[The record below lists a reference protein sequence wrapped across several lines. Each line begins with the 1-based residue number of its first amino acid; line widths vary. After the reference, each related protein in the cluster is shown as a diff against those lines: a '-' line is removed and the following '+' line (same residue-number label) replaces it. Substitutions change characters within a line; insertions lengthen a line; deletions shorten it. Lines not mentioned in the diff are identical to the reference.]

1 MALAILAE
9 MTESGKYNV
18 HTDKALYEGKG
29 SGCFLLRCNISE
41 LHSSASIL
49 FSTGDESFSVSP
61 MLSGAAGQLD
71 TVDCYDF
78 SIYGGEGGVQ
88 DTGETEVIEGKPCMV
103 FALGTDRDDQ
113 FVRESYYAF
122 CDNLVYYFD
131 AEGDA

>member
-1 MALAILAE
+1 

-41 LHSSASIL
+41 LHP
-49 FSTGDESFSVSP
+49 DD
-61 MLSGAAGQLD
+61 MAAQ
-71 TVDCYDF
+71 
-78 SIYGGEGGVQ
+78 SGVQ
-88 DTGETEVIEGKPCMV
+88 DDVSIAYGVLLEYGEVQDYINSGMSVQYTGETEVIEGKPCMV

-113 FVRESYYAF
+113 FVRERYYAV
-122 CDNLVYYFD
+122 CDNLVYSYD

>member
-1 MALAILAE
+1 

-29 SGCFLLRCNISE
+29 SDCFLLRCNISE
-41 LHSSASIL
+41 LHSNVSIL
-49 FSTGDESFSVSP
+49 FRTGDESFSVSP
-61 MLSGAAGQLD
+61 MLSGATGQID

-88 DTGETEVIEGKPCMV
+88 YTGETEVIEGKPCMV

-113 FVRESYYAF
+113 FVRERYYAV
-122 CDNLVYYFD
+122 CDNLVYSYD
-131 AEGDA
+131 SEGDA

>member
-1 MALAILAE
+1 
-9 MTESGKYNV
+9 
-18 HTDKALYEGKG
+18 
-29 SGCFLLRCNISE
+29 
-41 LHSSASIL
+41 
-49 FSTGDESFSVSP
+49 

-113 FVRESYYAF
+113 FVRERYYAV
-122 CDNLVYYFD
+122 CDNLVYSYD
-131 AEGDA
+131 AEVDA